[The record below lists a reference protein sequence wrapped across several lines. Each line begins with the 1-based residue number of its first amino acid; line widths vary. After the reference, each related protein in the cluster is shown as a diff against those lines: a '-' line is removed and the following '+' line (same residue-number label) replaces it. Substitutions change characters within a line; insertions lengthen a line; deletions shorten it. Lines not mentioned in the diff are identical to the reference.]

1 MQIISEINQDFS
13 EDQENDN
20 DYEIDKILREFY
32 EISIEQRDEVRSME
46 LFALD
51 GQKWQKNILDD
62 YREGDVVKE
71 NVEKEES
78 IGNSKQKCI
87 QELETPNDLKLN
99 KEDSDEIPTI
109 QRNLKYTQKFKNF
122 KTTILEGISDLTK
135 KIINDLKKNPKI
147 QEINKEIISKENI
160 QTIIKEYREK
170 RVAIQDR
177 YNDFNQLYL
186 LELLHD
192 IFEKIDQN
200 NLNLTDLE
208 KKILKIINRRN

>member
-1 MQIISEINQDFS
+1 VQIISEINQDFS